1 MINKQKKIILLLY
14 VALTGVL
21 NFSNAFTQNLNL
33 AKMPANEFS
42 INFSPDTIK
51 TAVKSPTG
59 AMIRS
64 LVFPGWGQFYN
75 NKKLKALLI
84 FGTEVGLLANS
95 IYLNQKYQEWNQK
108 YKESEPGYEQS
119 IILANREFYINNRNS
134 STWWLVGVTLF
145 SIADA
150 FVDAHLSDFD
160 ESSNLSAIDISP
172 VGNGR
177 DMGIKIAFSMR
188 F

>member
-1 MINKQKKIILLLY
+1 MKNQLKKILVLFNLGLI
-14 VALTGVL
+14 GML
-21 NFSNAFTQNLNL
+21 NFSSAFTQNTNL
-33 AKMPANEFS
+33 TNNAANEFL
-42 INFSPDTIK
+42 IHFTPDTLK
-51 TAVKSPTG
+51 PTSKSPTG
-59 AMIRS
+59 AMLRS

-84 FGTEVGLLANS
+84 FGTEFGLLANS

-108 YKESEPGYEQS
+108 YKDSEPGYEQN

-134 STWWLVGVTLF
+134 STWWLVGVILF

-160 ESSNLSAIDISP
+160 ESTNLSAIDISP
-172 VGNGR
+172 VRGGR
-177 DMGIKIAFSMR
+177 DLGIKLAMNVR

>member
-1 MINKQKKIILLLY
+1 MINKQKKILVLLYLLLI
-14 VALTGVL
+14 GVL
-21 NFSNAFTQNLNL
+21 NFSSAFTQNLNV
-33 AKMPANEFS
+33 AKNAANEFS
-42 INFSPDTIK
+42 INLNPDTLK

-95 IYLNQKYQEWNQK
+95 IYLNQKYIEWDQK
-108 YKESEPGYEQS
+108 FKESEPGYEQN
-119 IILANREFYINNRNS
+119 IIIANREFYISNRNS

-145 SIADA
+145 SLADA
-150 FVDAHLSDFD
+150 FVDAHLSNFD

-177 DMGIKIAFSMR
+177 DVGIKLAICLR